1 MLAGKLI
8 HRVWIQTPIEVRG
21 ATGSHKQRFTDWIE
35 VWASVEP
42 LSPREIF
49 AAQQV
54 ASDLTTR
61 IRMRWRD
68 GLHAKMRIRHQRSA
82 GSPTV
87 SDYYDIE
94 GPPVRIDGKSVELWL
109 YCRFRDAQGFR
120 SGESSEDQPAPAAE
134 LTVDSTTVSVD
145 STTVTVDQ
153 EHV

>member
-8 HRVWIQTPIEVRG
+8 HRVWIQTPQEVRG
-21 ATGSHKQRFTDWIE
+21 ATGSHKQIYTDWKE

-42 LSPREIF
+42 LTPREIF

-68 GLHAKMRIRHQRSA
+68 GLNSKMRIRHQRTL

-120 SGESSEDQPAPAAE
+120 SGDSVENPAPPPE
-134 LTVDSTTVSVD
+134 TITSDSTVITSD
-145 STTVTVDQ
+145 STEITSDQ
-153 EHV
+153 E